1 MPKTISWSTFRL
13 PISDCCVAW
22 TDNGVCALSLN
33 GPDGKFLSQFEQ
45 RGLEV
50 LRRPECLADVRAEL
64 KEYFNGERQEFSTPL
79 DFVFGTV
86 FQHEVWATLTK
97 IPFGETRSYK
107 WLAGQT
113 GRPLASRAVG
123 HANGRNPI
131 PIIVPCHR
139 VISANGT
146 LGGYTG
152 GLDLKRKLLALEGV
166 AVSQLISS

>member
-1 MPKTISWSTFRL
+1 MPTTISWSSFRL
-13 PISDCCVAW
+13 PVSDCCVAW
-22 TDNGVCALSLN
+22 TDDGVCALSLN
-33 GPDGKFLSQFEQ
+33 GPNGKFLSQFKQ

-50 LRRPECLADVRAEL
+50 LQRTECRPDVRVQME
-64 KEYFNGERQEFSTPL
+64 EYFDGERQEFSTPL
-79 DFVFGTV
+79 DFVFGTA
-86 FQHEVWATLTK
+86 FQHEVWTTLTK

-107 WLAGQT
+107 WLAEQT
-113 GRPLASRAVG
+113 GRPRASRAVG

-131 PIIVPCHR
+131 PVIVPCHR